1 MTKKAPL
8 AGLKVLDLTHFV
20 AGPYCTMLLGDL
32 GCDVIKVEKPDRGD
46 TTRHMNM
53 SKRFVAGIPKVGGD
67 YFLAINRNKRSIGL
81 ELKTAE
87 GLKICRELCAWADI
101 VVQNFRPGVTKRLGL
116 DYESLKAMNPRL
128 IYASI
133 SAYGDTGP
141 LADKPGM
148 DVAVQARSGVM
159 SITGGEGGTE
169 PLRPGASLADFSG
182 GIYLTT
188 AVMTA
193 LYHRERT
200 GEGQEVSVSLIDA
213 TMSQLINYSVA
224 VLDGG
229 STIKPVGSGHP
240 QVVPYQAFPTA
251 DGHIVISAAAN
262 KIFQRL
268 CALLEC
274 EPVAAE
280 PRFATNHDRVRNRD
294 ALIPQLSALT
304 IKRTTGEWLRA
315 LEDADIP
322 CAPVNDLRTA
332 YQELGKNSP
341 GMVREVLHPTLG
353 SIHQLGIPFKFG
365 ACATDIKRPPPML
378 GEHTE
383 EILLN
388 VLNRDSLGIDLLR
401 EKGAI

>member
-1 MTKKAPL
+1 
-8 AGLKVLDLTHFV
+8 
-20 AGPYCTMLLGDL
+20 
-32 GCDVIKVEKPDRGD
+32 
-46 TTRHMNM
+46 
-53 SKRFVAGIPKVGGD
+53 
-67 YFLAINRNKRSIGL
+67 
-81 ELKTAE
+81 
-87 GLKICRELCAWADI
+87 
-101 VVQNFRPGVTKRLGL
+101 
-116 DYESLKAMNPRL
+116 
-128 IYASI
+128 
-133 SAYGDTGP
+133 
-141 LADKPGM
+141 
-148 DVAVQARSGVM
+148 
-159 SITGGEGGTE
+159 
-169 PLRPGASLADFSG
+169 
-182 GIYLTT
+182 
-188 AVMTA
+188 
-193 LYHRERT
+193 
-200 GEGQEVSVSLIDA
+200 
-213 TMSQLINYSVA
+213 
-224 VLDGG
+224 
-229 STIKPVGSGHP
+229 
-240 QVVPYQAFPTA
+240 
-251 DGHIVISAAAN
+251 VISAAAN

-365 ACATDIKRPPPML
+365 ACDTDIKRPPPML